1 VLAQACLSG
10 FSYFAVRGIRTN
22 RAPQP
27 GILLRRPLLRDLVT
41 ENFWHMSCA
50 PTMQQGAA
58 KNHRRQKLRPVIKFL
73 GRPQLLAVVVL
84 YGVLLGAIQA
94 ASYIL
99 IAKPSGMSISSHRP
113 LRGVVLPDFV
123 ALAQEFAPSLVH
135 ISTLHPRTGHDPL
148 ALGETPP
155 DDGQAGLGSG
165 ILIDEIGHL
174 ITNHHVIQHG
184 GKMIVKLADRR
195 EFEATI
201 VGRDARSD
209 IALLKIAPA
218 STAPLGDSS
227 RVQTGEWV
235 AAMGSPFGL
244 DSTLTAGIVSAK
256 KRRIPTSVYYDF
268 IQTDVSINPGNS
280 GGPLLNLQGRVVGI
294 NTAMLSRN
302 GASIGINFAI
312 PINLIKDLLP
322 ELFAK
327 GRVTRGWLGISTQ
340 IVSPEIARLLK
351 VDSSAGAL
359 IVGVDPVGPAAHAG
373 IHPGDIVVEYNGK
386 WVNDAA
392 ELPALV
398 AKTTVG
404 RQVALTINRRR
415 MLYQVMIPVGELKES
430 ENGIATTAGMPGN
443 TGLQPELTPREI
455 IKDAPAPHSRVRTPA
470 GGAVKQAFPSRF
482 SGNAVQSNPFF

>member
-1 VLAQACLSG
+1 
-10 FSYFAVRGIRTN
+10 
-22 RAPQP
+22 
-27 GILLRRPLLRDLVT
+27 
-41 ENFWHMSCA
+41 
-50 PTMQQGAA
+50 
-58 KNHRRQKLRPVIKFL
+58 VIKFL

-99 IAKPSGMSISSHRP
+99 IAKPSGMLISSHRP

-135 ISTLHPRTGHDPL
+135 ISTLHARTGHDSSAP
-148 ALGETPP
+148 GETPP
-155 DDGQAGLGSG
+155 DDGPAGLGSG

-218 STAPLGDSS
+218 APLKPAPLGDSS

-256 KRRIPTSVYYDF
+256 TRRIPTSVYYDF

-327 GRVTRGWLGISTQ
+327 GRITRGWLGISTQ
-340 IVSPEIARLLK
+340 IVSPDIARLLK

-443 TGLQPELTPREI
+443 TGLQPEFTPREI
-455 IKDAPAPHSRVRTPA
+455 IKDGRAPAAHSRVRPPA

-482 SGNAVQSNPFF
+482 SGNAVQPSPFF